1 MVKATFT
8 LPDGRAVIVM
18 GISQGNVDRLRAGQ
32 PIYFDPAA
40 LKIAPG
46 TAIGGITLFFGVDEA
61 ELGRTIRTLLG
72 PETEIIVVPRGDERP
87 Q

>member
-8 LPDGRAVIVM
+8 TSGGRAVIVI
-18 GISQGNVDRLRAGQ
+18 GISQGNVDRLQAGQ
-32 PIYFDPAA
+32 PIYFDPAV

-46 TAIGGITLFFGVDEA
+46 TPIGGITLFYGVDEA
-61 ELGRTIRTLLG
+61 ELARTLRTLIG
-72 PETEIIVVPRGDERP
+72 PETEIIVVPQGDARP